1 MRERPSVK
9 LTEQLP
15 SIIQRLIIAITK
27 TEQPH
32 RHQRQLHRPA
42 MLLLAIQPATLQ
54 ISATAKVA
62 AAIASGLAVAER
74 VLATAAAE
82 AGAERLVD
90 C

>member
-1 MRERPSVK
+1 
-9 LTEQLP
+9 
-15 SIIQRLIIAITK
+15 
-27 TEQPH
+27 
-32 RHQRQLHRPA
+32 

-74 VLATAAAE
+74 VLATAVAE